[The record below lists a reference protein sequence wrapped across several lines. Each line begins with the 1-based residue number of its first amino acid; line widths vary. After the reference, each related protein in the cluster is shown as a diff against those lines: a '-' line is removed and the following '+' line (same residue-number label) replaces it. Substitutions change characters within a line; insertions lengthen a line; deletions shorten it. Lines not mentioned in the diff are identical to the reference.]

1 MESYGEES
9 EESDAFSSEA
19 ELAGTVIK
27 GPSPETNVG
36 RLLVEAEDSDPAYS
50 WIMIGEEPG
59 GLLCSHASMIVIDL
73 SDSSIR
79 TSVIDMINKMSVNF
93 GS

>member
-27 GPSPETNVG
+27 GPT
-36 RLLVEAEDSDPAYS
+36 
-50 WIMIGEEPG
+50 
-59 GLLCSHASMIVIDL
+59 
-73 SDSSIR
+73 
-79 TSVIDMINKMSVNF
+79 
-93 GS
+93 